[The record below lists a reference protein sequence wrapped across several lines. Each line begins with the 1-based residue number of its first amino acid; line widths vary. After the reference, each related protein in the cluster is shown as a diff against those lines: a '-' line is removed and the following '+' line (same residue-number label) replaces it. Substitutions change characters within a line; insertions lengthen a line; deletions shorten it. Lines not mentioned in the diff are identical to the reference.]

1 MSSSKL
7 ALVTGGNRGIGLAIA
22 NALKADG
29 VDVIVTYRSGS
40 APEGFKSVKMDV
52 TKTESVEAAF
62 SEIEE
67 KFGTPEVIVAN
78 AGITKDMLVMRMT
91 DDDFLDVINANLAGA
106 FRVARRATRSEE
118 HTSELQ
124 SH

>member
-67 KFGTPEVIVAN
+67 KFGTPEVIN
-78 AGITKDMLVMRMT
+78 RKS
-91 DDDFLDVINANLAGA
+91 
-106 FRVARRATRSEE
+106 TRLNS
-118 HTSELQ
+118 